1 MMLMMMATLS
11 MDGREGGRDKKN
23 KGSRDNSHFTP
34 SFQCRQTD
42 HFLRSCF
49 LPLSPLNDNKI
60 YTLCTRSG
68 GLQQEE

>member
-1 MMLMMMATLS
+1 MEGKGEEVIDDDDDFTL
-11 MDGREGGRDKKN
+11 
-23 KGSRDNSHFTP
+23 

-42 HFLRSCF
+42 RPFCALVSS